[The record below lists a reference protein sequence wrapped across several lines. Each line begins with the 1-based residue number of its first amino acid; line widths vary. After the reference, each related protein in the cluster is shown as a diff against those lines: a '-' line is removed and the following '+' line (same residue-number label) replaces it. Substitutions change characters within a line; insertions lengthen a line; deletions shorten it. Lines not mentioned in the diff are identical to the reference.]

1 MRRKGCYDSVSKAHK
16 DEINMEDIDLRK
28 YVMSANRCPACDS
41 PHNSQYKMKDIGLSS
56 LFRYFQCRTCKIKW
70 REDYELENVE
80 WVDTDSKE
88 FDVEDYH
95 LQQGEEKH
103 ANL

>member
-1 MRRKGCYDSVSKAHK
+1 
-16 DEINMEDIDLRK
+16 MEDIDLNK
-28 YVMSANRCPACDS
+28 YVMSANRCPNCDS
-41 PHNSQYKMKDIGLSS
+41 QRNSQYKMKDIGLDY
-56 LFRYFQCRTCKIKW
+56 LFRYFQCRECQIKW
-70 REDYELENVE
+70 VEHYKLEHVE
-80 WVDTDSKE
+80 WIDTDNRE

>member
-1 MRRKGCYDSVSKAHK
+1 
-16 DEINMEDIDLRK
+16 MEDIDLKK
-28 YVMSANRCPACDS
+28 YVMSANRCPNCDS
-41 PHNSQYKMKDIGLSS
+41 PNNSQYKMKDVGLNW
-56 LFRYFQCRTCKIKW
+56 LFRYFQCRKCQIKW
-70 REDYELENVE
+70 VEHYELKHVE
-80 WVDTDSKE
+80 WIDTDNRE